1 MIGEGGYST
10 KFVRRRRGKGVGI
23 AKQTNRES
31 RELLQDGLVSIDNT
45 TMKKR
50 LSNDLSV
57 ALLEKRAPE
66 SKLRPMYGGPLLLK
80 GCGSM
85 YREQAVG

>member
-1 MIGEGGYST
+1 MPS
-10 KFVRRRRGKGVGI
+10 R
-23 AKQTNRES
+23 QTDLES

-57 ALLEKRAPE
+57 ALLEKRAAK
-66 SKLRPMYGGPLLLK
+66 SKMRPMYGGPLLLK